1 METFNTFVDCDK
13 GFSGKGLIYSGSQEV
28 GGKQSCSTNSS
39 ELSPYHLAG
48 SGQEARGLV
57 VNKTVAGHWPC
68 PGTPSPVGGPQTA
81 KDTSEILFNYSR
93 AECWGREG

>member
-1 METFNTFVDCDK
+1 MEK
-13 GFSGKGLIYSGSQEV
+13 SLINSGSQEV

-57 VNKTVAGHWPC
+57 VSKTDAGH
-68 PGTPSPVGGPQTA
+68 
-81 KDTSEILFNYSR
+81 
-93 AECWGREG
+93 